1 MMAAPERLAP
11 AVAAFVAREPRAW
24 PGLVEGV
31 TLDDLEEYLPV
42 DRTFTGAAP
51 LGERFELADWVAG
64 LHDDFPDGV
73 RVWLRG
79 GQVVMLDAQRM
90 DLTDPAGEILA
101 GLGDPAAR
109 LDAFLGPI
117 AAPGSEWVYPERGLT
132 LFVGGEGAWVDRI
145 LGYTPASLEDYVAR
159 LRPHT
164 RVDPVPD
171 IGGPS

>member
-1 MMAAPERLAP
+1 MAPERLAP
-11 AVAAFVAREPRAW
+11 AVAAFVARDPRAW
-24 PGLVEGV
+24 PGLAKGV
-31 TLDDLEEYLPV
+31 PLDALAEHLPV

-73 RVWLRG
+73 RVWLRNG
-79 GQVVMLDAQRM
+79 RVVMLDAQGM
-90 DLTDPAGEILA
+90 DLTASAGEVLA

-117 AAPGSEWVYPERGLT
+117 AAPRSEWVYPERGLT
-132 LFVGGEGAWVDRI
+132 LFVGGERAWVDRI
-145 LGYTPASLEDYVAR
+145 LGYTPVALDDYVAR

-171 IGGPS
+171 AGGAG